1 MRGHRAR
8 RSGATQRKEG
18 GALQARLTRKQI
30 WPAEAANSVLE
41 RDHCFIVS
49 HDRVERE
56 RDCRALDMQIH
67 AVRRLS
73 WPFLMLSGRTKP
85 RNLG

>member
-8 RSGATQRKEG
+8 RSGATQRTEG

-41 RDHCFIVS
+41 RNHCFAVPTAHTIVS
-49 HDRVERE
+49 N
-56 RDCRALDMQIH
+56 A
-67 AVRRLS
+67 
-73 WPFLMLSGRTKP
+73 SGTVVPWICKSTR
-85 RNLG
+85 